1 MNTNKTYQ
9 SPLIEVIAWETGILC
24 QEQIFNTSGANG
36 GQQIGKTEAPKRK
49 VF

>member
-9 SPLIEVIAWETGILC
+9 SPLIEVIAWEAGTLC
-24 QEQIFNTSGANG
+24 DSQIFNTSGPNG